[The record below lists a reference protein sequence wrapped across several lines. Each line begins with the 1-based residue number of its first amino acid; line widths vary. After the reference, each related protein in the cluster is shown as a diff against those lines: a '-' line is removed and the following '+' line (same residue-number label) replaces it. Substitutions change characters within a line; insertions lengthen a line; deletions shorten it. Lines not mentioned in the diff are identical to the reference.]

1 VNPVNNLGKV
11 FEERNHYK
19 ALYEHE
25 RDVSTAE
32 IKRLETENERL
43 FGYIDTVES
52 QQKEIERLKERTEK
66 LDKIAN
72 TWIGIEENGT
82 PEDAS
87 NFYTMVQDIL
97 SEPSHGYRPTD

>member
-43 FGYIDTVES
+43 IGYIDTVES
-52 QQKEIERLKERTEK
+52 QQKEIERLQKELNECYCN
-66 LDKIAN
+66 LS
-72 TWIGIEENGT
+72 GG
-82 PEDAS
+82 ED
-87 NFYTMVQDIL
+87 Y
-97 SEPSHGYRPTD
+97 EPY